1 MELRSRL
8 RRLAALGSRFL
19 VVGAVSTL
27 IEVGVF
33 NLLVFVWGWD
43 VVWAKILA
51 SLVALVNAYIGNR
64 EWTFR
69 HRDRRGRVNELVLF
83 VLANLACTALGAL
96 IVWAG
101 VGAVGVVLG
110 REPGP
115 VAVNVVNLASIAIVV
130 LVRFVLYHRI
140 VFRAAPASSAAA
152 AAAAGAVPAVPATDA
167 AAEPE
172 VERGEPGEDS
182 EERP

>member
-1 MELRSRL
+1 MEFRSRL

-33 NLLVFVWGWD
+33 NLLVFAWGWD
-43 VVWAKILA
+43 VVWAKIIA

-69 HRDRRGRVNELVLF
+69 HRDRRGRVSELVLF
-83 VLANLACTALGAL
+83 VLANLVCTALGAA

-101 VGAVGVVLG
+101 VGIAQLALG
-110 REPGP
+110 REPGA
-115 VAVNVVNLASIAIVV
+115 VAVNVVNLVSIAIIV

-140 VFRAAPASSAAA
+140 VFRAAPAP
-152 AAAAGAVPAVPATDA
+152 AAGPAD
-167 AAEPE
+167 
-172 VERGEPGEDS
+172 
-182 EERP
+182 RP